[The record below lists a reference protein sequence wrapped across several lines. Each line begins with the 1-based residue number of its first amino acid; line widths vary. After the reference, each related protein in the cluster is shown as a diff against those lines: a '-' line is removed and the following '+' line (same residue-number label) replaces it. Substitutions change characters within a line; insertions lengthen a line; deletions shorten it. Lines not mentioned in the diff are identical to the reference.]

1 MKMIVCV
8 SENFGIGNEGELL
21 FSLPP
26 DMKFFR
32 ETTLNKVVVMGRA
45 TLDSFPG
52 GKPLKNRVN
61 IVLTRDK
68 DFRREGAI
76 AVTGIDELLGELSK
90 YSDDDVFVIGGA
102 EIYNLLEPFSDEAL
116 VTKVKKEMK
125 ADKFFFNID
134 KKDGWKLHT
143 ESDEMEYEGIKF
155 TFCRYIK
162 DNSGK
167 E

>member
-8 SENFGIGNEGELL
+8 SDNFGIGYKNDLL

-32 ETTLNKVVVMGRA
+32 ETTLGKIVIMGRS

-52 GKPLKNRVN
+52 GNALKNRVN

-68 DFRREGAI
+68 DFCREGVLVFHSAQDI
-76 AVTGIDELLGELSK
+76 LSHIEK
-90 YSDDDVFVIGGA
+90 YSSDDVYVIGG
-102 EIYNLLEPFSDEAL
+102 EQIYKLFERYCDTAL
-116 VTKVKKEMK
+116 VTRVRKKPL

-134 KKDGWKLHT
+134 ESANWQKDWESEMMQHDGT
-143 ESDEMEYEGIKF
+143 EFS
-155 TFCRYIK
+155 FCRYIRK
-162 DNSGK
+162 
-167 E
+167 